1 MTSTRMRGCERARM
15 RLISERRICDSDL
28 FFARFTSHVCFSP
41 RVAHCEPTCIW
52 TLQSYRSA
60 HARIGKSNR
69 VRVLNALIVDVFAHV
84 VSMLSTNGLSLS
96 LVETASSYPWSSL
109 ASLWS
114 VRVDANDDGF
124 SFFLSRRW
132 SIEESRLPE
141 AESSKAI
148 RRIERVSPS
157 CRLEESMRA

>member
-84 VSMLSTNGLSLS
+84 VSMLSTKGLSLS
-96 LVETASSYPWSSL
+96 LSL
-109 ASLWS
+109 SLPDCFFVS
-114 VRVDANDDGF
+114 VVLPCIVMERTCRRQRRRI
-124 SFFLSRRW
+124 FFLL
-132 SIEESRLPE
+132 E
-141 AESSKAI
+141 
-148 RRIERVSPS
+148 PS
-157 CRLEESMRA
+157 VVN

>member
-69 VRVLNALIVDVFAHV
+69 ARVLNPLIVDVFAHV
-84 VSMLSTNGLSLS
+84 VSMLSTKGLSLS
-96 LVETASSYPWSSL
+96 LSL
-109 ASLWS
+109 SLRDCFFVS
-114 VRVDANDDGF
+114 VILPCIDMERTCRRRRRRI
-124 SFFLSRRW
+124 FFLF
-132 SIEESRLPE
+132 EP
-141 AESSKAI
+141 A
-148 RRIERVSPS
+148 VVN
-157 CRLEESMRA
+157 